1 MRHVAAANPFRPS
14 FGNSPPVLAGRDELI
29 EQFAEALDN
38 GPGAP
43 GRATLYTGARG
54 TGKTVML
61 NEVADVARQRG
72 WLVIEETASP
82 GVVTRLVTQHLP
94 ALLDDLD
101 PRGRRIVVKQVIAPM
116 GVGAIAWDSTDR
128 HVVAAGLRNQLELTC
143 DLLAERDTGL
153 LITLDEVHGSH
164 TADLRDVFVAVQHL
178 FRNDRDVAIAAA
190 GLPSAISNLLNDE
203 VLTFLRRADRHTLG
217 QIDLAEVERALRET
231 IEGAGRTISGAAARA
246 AAVATGGY
254 PFLIQLV
261 GYHVWRQRPEQRSI
275 TVADV
280 DAGASTALT
289 RMEAL
294 VHEPALADLS
304 NVDRAFLAAMAI
316 DDGPSRISE
325 IAKRLG
331 VELGYTSVYRQRLI
345 DAQMIEPAGHGLLR
359 FTLPRMTEHLRR
371 RGAIDQLPGRGAPKR
386 IAPPPA

>member
-1 MRHVAAANPFRPS
+1 VATANPFRPS

-94 ALLDDLD
+94 AVLDELD
-101 PRGRRIVVKQVIAPM
+101 PRGRKITVRQVIAPM
-116 GVGAIAWDSTDR
+116 GVGSIAWDSTDR

-143 DLLAERDTGL
+143 ELLAERDTGL

-164 TADLRDVFVAVQHL
+164 TEDLRDVFIAVQHL
-178 FRNDRDVAIAAA
+178 FRNDGEIAVAAA

-231 IEGAGRTISGAAARA
+231 IEGAGRSISAVACRSAAA
-246 AAVATGGY
+246 ATGGY

-261 GYHVWRQRPEQRSI
+261 GYHVWRQRPDQRAI
-275 TVADV
+275 TLADV
-280 DAGASTALT
+280 EAGATTAMS
-289 RMEAL
+289 RMESL

-325 IAKRLG
+325 VAKRLG
-331 VELGYTSVYRQRLI
+331 VDLGYTSVYRQRLI

-371 RGAIDQLPGRGAPKR
+371 RGAVDQVPLPGRPAAKEIGRAP
-386 IAPPPA
+386 

>member
-1 MRHVAAANPFRPS
+1 MAAANPFRPS
-14 FGNSPPVLAGRDELI
+14 FGNSPPVLAGRAELI

-61 NEVADVARQRG
+61 NEAADVARQRG

-101 PRGRRIVVKQVIAPM
+101 PRGRKITVKQVTAPM

-143 DLLAERDTGL
+143 DLLAERETGL

-178 FRNDRDVAIAAA
+178 FRNDRDIAIAAA

-217 QIDLAEVERALRET
+217 QIDLLEVERALRET

-246 AAVATGGY
+246 AAAATGGY

-261 GYHVWRQRPEQRSI
+261 GYHVWRQRPEQRAI
-275 TVADV
+275 TVSDV

-331 VELGYTSVYRQRLI
+331 VDLGYTSVYRQRLL

-371 RGAIDQLPGRGAPKR
+371 RGAVDQLPGRTAPKP
-386 IAPPPA
+386 IAPTP

>member
-1 MRHVAAANPFRPS
+1 MAPNPFRPS

-43 GRATLYTGARG
+43 GRATLYTGVRG

-61 NEVADVARQRG
+61 NEVADVAYQRG
-72 WLVIEETASP
+72 WLVIEETASA
-82 GVVTRLVTQHLP
+82 GVTTRLVTQHLP
-94 ALLDDLD
+94 TLLTELD
-101 PRGRRIVVKQVIAPM
+101 PRGRRVTVKQVTAPL
-116 GVGAIAWDSTDR
+116 GIGAIAWDSSDR
-128 HVVAAGLRNQLELTC
+128 HIVAAGLRNQLELTC
-143 DLLAERDTGL
+143 DLLAERGTGL
-153 LITLDEVHGSH
+153 LLTLDEVHGSNA
-164 TADLRDVFVAVQHL
+164 ADLRDVFVAVQHL
-178 FRNDRDVAIAAA
+178 FRNDREIAVVAA

-217 QIDLAEVERALRET
+217 QIDEPEVERALRET
-231 IEGAGRTISGAAARA
+231 IEGAGRTISGAACRR

-261 GYHVWRQRPEQRSI
+261 GYHVWRQRPEQRAI

-280 DAGASTALT
+280 DAGAATALS
-289 RMEAL
+289 RMESL

-304 NVDRAFLAAMAI
+304 NVDRAFLAAMAM
-316 DDGPSRISE
+316 DDGPSRISDV
-325 IAKRLG
+325 ARRLG

-359 FTLPRMTEHLRR
+359 FTLPRMAEHLRR
-371 RGAIDQLPGRGAPKR
+371 RGAVEQVALGGRAAAKEIGRGP
-386 IAPPPA
+386 